1 VFCFSIGPLLR
12 ADVIVLANRTPV
24 QVPFRFVP
32 VSGQA
37 QQLTLPAG
45 ETMPLFLDGK
55 GDVFFASR
63 EGPKHYTL
71 DANCAYYFGRANDG
85 RVDLQKI
92 GLNDDGTAA
101 EGRKLPGSAARTGL
115 VTIPVKILVDEE
127 EPARQQSWERRLRTR
142 VEAASAIF
150 ERYFRIRFQVVAT
163 GTWASDNAITDFFD
177 ALAEFEREV
186 KPDPARIAIGFT
198 SQWQMVRG
206 RVHMAGTRG
215 PLHTHILVREGS
227 PEVNEAARLE
237 LLVHELGHYLGAA
250 HSPEQQSIMRPVLGS
265 NRTAQPNLRI
275 QFDPV
280 NALAMGMVVEE
291 IRRGNI
297 TETSQLQYVT
307 RCRLEQIY
315 KELGRVLT
323 DDPAPMHYA
332 MLMRTSETPTAT
344 GAQKVLQQIVHAAV
358 DNRSLPIAT
367 PSAAAQASRKDGDGL
382 TDYLVHE
389 AARAAAVLPPEQ
401 ASQAFLLA
409 IAIGLDDSPSPVALP
424 ILKNQMRVAEA
435 TSERMIRLA
444 ALGKPTLH
452 GRSDLAKRFF
462 TAAYLSTNSTPEA
475 VQENLLDAALNNAV
489 RSGGL
494 SFQQIAADRAG
505 CRFASALLGRKVSL
519 TMLASKLPISSFMPD
534 VDSFPENISAKDLA
548 EQYGKKSD
556 PRFVKQ
562 LKEIDDRIDALPVYR
577 AIATGFSR

>member
-1 VFCFSIGPLLR
+1 MRILAAACCAVFCVSFGPTLR
-12 ADVIVLANRTPV
+12 ADVIVLANRTAV
-24 QVPFRFVP
+24 QVPVRFVP

-142 VEAASAIF
+142 LEAASAIF

-275 QFDPV
+275 QFYPV
-280 NALAMGMVVEE
+280 NALAMGMVTEE

-297 TETSQLQYVT
+297 TESSQLQYVT

-332 MLMRTSETPTAT
+332 MMMRTSETPTAT

-367 PSAAAQASRKDGDGL
+367 PSAAAPASRKDGDGL

-424 ILKNQMRVAEA
+424 
-435 TSERMIRLA
+435 
-444 ALGKPTLH
+444 
-452 GRSDLAKRFF
+452 
-462 TAAYLSTNSTPEA
+462 
-475 VQENLLDAALNNAV
+475 
-489 RSGGL
+489 
-494 SFQQIAADRAG
+494 
-505 CRFASALLGRKVSL
+505 
-519 TMLASKLPISSFMPD
+519 
-534 VDSFPENISAKDLA
+534 
-548 EQYGKKSD
+548 
-556 PRFVKQ
+556 
-562 LKEIDDRIDALPVYR
+562 
-577 AIATGFSR
+577 

>member
-1 VFCFSIGPLLR
+1 MLR

-45 ETMPLFLDGK
+45 DTMPLFLDGK

-101 EGRKLPGSAARTGL
+101 QGRKLPGSAARTGL

-186 KPDPARIAIGFT
+186 KPAPARIAIGFT

-215 PLHTHILVREGS
+215 PLHTHVLVREGS

-332 MLMRTSETPTAT
+332 MLMRTSETPAAM

-367 PSAAAQASRKDGDGL
+367 PSAAGQASRKDGDGL
-382 TDYLVHE
+382 TDYLVHA

-519 TMLASKLPISSFMPD
+519 TMLASKLPISSFTPD

-562 LKEIDDRIDALPVYR
+562 LKEIDDRIAALPVYR